1 MKIKQWTAGLAV
13 AGLVSFPTFGSD
25 QEPPSAMLTLLD
37 STSISGYVNTS
48 AHWNPG
54 TRNVLVPAYSYNRIN
69 KQDGFNLNVIK
80 LSIEKPL
87 GHAESAAGYK
97 VDLLFGPDANSL
109 GTGGLDPGAVA
120 GGGPGGPGPL
130 GGQEGV
136 SDFNIKQAYVALRA
150 PLGNGLDFKVGVF
163 DSVIGFEGFDA
174 TSNPNYTR
182 SYGYS
187 IEPTTHTGVLATYQF
202 SEIVAVSAGVA
213 NTFGPLI
220 NEKAWNQ
227 TERNKAESYKTY
239 MGSIE
244 LIAPGDFGFLKGSSL
259 YLGVVNGWNVNS
271 PTPSRSAATPPT
283 YPAVQTSWYAGMMLN
298 TPIDALRVGAAFDY
312 AGVSK
317 QSLPGAPTISSG
329 YRNASSAYVSYQ
341 ATEKLSFHGR
351 GEYFT
356 QTSARARLALPS
368 KVIATTVTLQY
379 DLWKNVLSR
388 LEVRW
393 DHQADGF
400 GKAYGAINPAPP
412 ISGLGGTR
420 RNAWLLAGNV
430 IYKF

>member
-1 MKIKQWTAGLAV
+1 MKLKQWTVGLAA

-25 QEPPSAMLTLLD
+25 QEVPSAMLTLLD

-54 TRNVLVPAYSYNRIN
+54 TGNTRVPAYSYNKIN

-97 VDLLFGPDANSL
+97 VDLLFGPDANTL
-109 GTGGLDPGAVA
+109 GTGNLAGL
-120 GGGPGGPGPL
+120 GGGGFGGPL
-130 GGQEGV
+130 GPEEGIH
-136 SDFNIKQAYVALRA
+136 DFNIKQAYVALRA
-150 PLGNGLDFKVGVF
+150 PLGNGVDFKVGVF
-163 DSVIGFEGFDA
+163 DSVIGFESFDA
-174 TSNPNYTR
+174 SSNPNYTR

-213 NTFGPLI
+213 NTFGPLV

-227 TERNKAESYKTY
+227 PARFKAESYKTY

-244 LIAPGDFGFLKGSSL
+244 HIAPEGFGFLKGSSL
-259 YLGVVNGWNVNS
+259 YLGVVNGWNINS
-271 PTPSRSAATPPT
+271 PTPTATAAIT

-317 QSLPGAPTISSG
+317 QSLPGEPTISSG
-329 YRNASSAYVSYQ
+329 YRNATSAYVSFQ
-341 ATEKLSFHGR
+341 ATEKLSLHGR

-356 QTSARARLALPS
+356 HTFSGPRRGLPS
-368 KVIATTVTLQY
+368 KVFATTATLQY
-379 DLWKNVLSR
+379 DIWKNVLSR

-400 GKAYGAINPAPP
+400 GTAYGATNPTSP
-412 ISGLGGTR
+412 IRGGDGSR
-420 RNAWLLAGNV
+420 RNAYLVAGNV